1 MIYEPQFLDFLQEQ
15 ESGKWEGKVF
25 RHMFADYPPQREN
38 TGGARW
44 NPSGVAAIYT
54 SLKRATALA
63 EADHKISLQ
72 PVRPRVRRTIYQIHV
87 HLDKALRLPQNALDH
102 LGATAEVIA
111 AIDLGPCQMIGG
123 AVAWLEYD
131 GMIVPSAR
139 HKGSNLVIFPM
150 NQIVGYA
157 LEVVDEEVIDEGR
170 T

>member
-15 ESGKWEGKVF
+15 EGGNWDGEVF
-25 RHMFADYPPQREN
+25 RHMFAYFPPHREN

-44 NPSGVAAIYT
+44 NPSGVAAIYA

-63 EADHKISLQ
+63 ESEHQISLQ
-72 PVRPRVRRTIYQIHV
+72 PVRPRVRRTIYRIQIR
-87 HLDKALRLPQNALDH
+87 LDNALRLPQSALDH

-139 HKGSNLVIFPM
+139 HQGSNLVLFPT
-150 NQIVGYA
+150 NQSVDYTFDVVG
-157 LEVVDEEVIDEGR
+157 EEVIDEGR
-170 T
+170 A